1 MRKINKK
8 KVIIL
13 AIIIVLIIIVTVML
27 ITKTNVKVK
36 TKLFDLTEN
45 EPLKQSYAR
54 NQTHYINDIMPIS
67 NISKEEYKN
76 FLENPHNY
84 VVYSLRC
91 NVENKSNKE
100 IKAQY
105 EINKDNM
112 WIDTVTMSNA
122 NDTIN
127 SNSEINKSISILVKL
142 DGKSKETIEKEIK
155 NMIIKVHIYNS
166 KNEQKEITTINSKF

>member
-1 MRKINKK
+1 MKKINKK
-8 KVIIL
+8 KVMML
-13 AIIIVLIIIVTVML
+13 AIIIVLIIIVIGLLM
-27 ITKTNVKVK
+27 TKTNVKVDA
-36 TKLFDLTEN
+36 KLFDLTEN
-45 EPLKQSYAR
+45 EPLKQSYVR
-54 NQTHYINDIMPIS
+54 NQTHYINDIMPTS
-67 NISKEEYKN
+67 NISEEEYKN
-76 FLENPHNY
+76 FLENPDNY

-142 DGKSKETIEKEIK
+142 DGKSKETVENEIK
-155 NMIIKVHIYNS
+155 NITIKVHIYNS

>member
-8 KVIIL
+8 KVIML
-13 AIIIVLIIIVTVML
+13 AIIVLLIIIVIGLL

-36 TKLFDLTEN
+36 TELFDLTEN
-45 EPLKQSYAR
+45 EPLKQSYTR
-54 NQTHYINDIMPIS
+54 SQTHFINDIMPTS
-67 NISKEEYKN
+67 NITEQEYKE
-76 FLENPHNY
+76 FLENPDNY
-84 VVYSLRC
+84 IVYSLRC
-91 NVENKSNKE
+91 NIKNESNKE
-100 IKAQY
+100 IKAKY

-142 DGKSKETIEKEIK
+142 DGKSKEIIEKEIK

-166 KNEQKEITTINSKF
+166 KNEQKEITTINAKF